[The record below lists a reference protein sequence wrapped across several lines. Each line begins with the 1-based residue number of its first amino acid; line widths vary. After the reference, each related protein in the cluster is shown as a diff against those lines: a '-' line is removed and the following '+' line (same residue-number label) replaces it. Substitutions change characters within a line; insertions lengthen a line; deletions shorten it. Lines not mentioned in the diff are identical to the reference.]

1 MTQYTHIVFDIDGTM
16 LDSAFADLSA
26 LQRVIRELQNR
37 ECPLEELQFA
47 LGIPGHVALKQLG
60 IEEVETANRLWNKYM
75 TELSHTMRLFDGI
88 VETIRTLKSHGLK
101 IGIVTSK
108 NPIEYA
114 HDFSPFGIDA
124 LFDTVIL
131 VTDSKAPKPSPEPMF
146 AYLEKSNASPEEVL
160 YIGDTRYDRN
170 CAAGAGVDFG
180 LALWGARSPH
190 EIEATYQFHSPHDII
205 QTVLS
210 I

>member
-1 MTQYTHIVFDIDGTM
+1 MTKYTHIVFDIDGTM

-26 LQRVIRELQNR
+26 LQRVIRELQNK
-37 ECPLEELQFA
+37 EYSPEQLQFA

-75 TELSHTMRLFDGI
+75 TELSHTMCLFDGI

-101 IGIVTSK
+101 IGIITSK
-108 NPIEYA
+108 NPAEYA

-124 LFDTVIL
+124 LFDTVIC

-146 AYLEKSNASPEEVL
+146 AYLEKSNASPDQVL
-160 YIGDTRYDRN
+160 YIGDTRYDRD
-170 CAAGAGVDFG
+170 CAAGASVDFG
-180 LALWGARSPH
+180 LALWGARSTH
-190 EIEATYQFHSPHDII
+190 EIEATYQLHSPHDII